1 MSSMDP
7 FRSML
12 FIPAN
17 NAEWVRDAP
26 ENFDA
31 DGYIFD
37 IEDSVPPG
45 EKQEARE
52 ILRDAYS
59 DLENYDI
66 NVTARVNDPDT
77 GFLEQD
83 LKEIVYERL
92 DGIVFPK
99 AMNAD
104 QIKHVDS
111 VLTYLEDVRD
121 IEDPVQILIVPET
134 AKGMY
139 NAYELCTAS
148 DRVYS
153 ISGGTSR
160 GADIQRALN
169 WEWTAEGREKL
180 YMLSKIN
187 MEGRAAE
194 IPEITGG
201 AWTDIEDVEGLK
213 NEARMLKE
221 IGYTSYHVIHPSHI
235 EPINEVF
242 TPDKEEVDYY
252 QRLTEEMDR
261 AELEEGRAAVEFEG
275 EMIDIA
281 HIKTGEKVLERAR
294 AFDMVD

>member
-1 MSSMDP
+1 MDP

-17 NAEWVRDAP
+17 NEDWVRDAP

-59 DLENYDI
+59 NLEAYDI

-83 LKEIVYERL
+83 LKEIVHERL

-111 VLTYLEDVRD
+111 VLTYLEDIRD
-121 IEDPVQILIVPET
+121 IDDPVQILIVPET

-187 MEGRAAE
+187 MEGRAAD

-213 NEARMLKE
+213 NEAQMLKE

-235 EPINEVF
+235 EPINEIF
-242 TPDKEEVDYY
+242 TPDEDEVDYY
-252 QRLTEEMDR
+252 QRLMEEMDR

>member
-1 MSSMDP
+1 MMDP

-17 NAEWVRDAP
+17 NEDWVRDAP

-52 ILRDAYS
+52 ILREAYDA
-59 DLENYDI
+59 LEEYDI
-66 NVTARVNDPDT
+66 NVTARVNAPET
-77 GFLEQD
+77 GLLEQD
-83 LKEIVYERL
+83 LHEIVHERL
-92 DGIVFPK
+92 DGIVIPK
-99 AMNAD
+99 AMEPD
-104 QIKHVDS
+104 EIKHADS
-111 VLTYLEDVRD
+111 VLTYLEDVRNID
-121 IEDPVQILIVPET
+121 DPTQILIVPET

-169 WEWTAEGREKL
+169 WEWTAEGHEKQ

-213 NEARMLKE
+213 NEAQMLKE

-235 EPINEVF
+235 EPINEIF
-242 TPDKEEVDYY
+242 TPDEEEVEYY
-252 QRLTEEMDR
+252 QGLMEEMDR
-261 AELEEGRAAVEFEG
+261 AELEEARAAVEYEG
-275 EMIDIA
+275 DMIDIA
-281 HIKTGEKVLERAR
+281 HIKTAEQVLERAR